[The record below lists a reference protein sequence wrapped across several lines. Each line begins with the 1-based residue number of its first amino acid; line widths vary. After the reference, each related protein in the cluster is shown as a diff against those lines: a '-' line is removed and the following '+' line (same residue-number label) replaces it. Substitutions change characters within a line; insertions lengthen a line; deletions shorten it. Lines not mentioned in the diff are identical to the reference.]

1 MNKPAQRNCMFNRRS
16 LVDVLTEGYDALLP
30 HQKSRILRSS
40 SNAVYAVRERGSPNT
55 GELLQE
61 SVGKMANKR
70 VLLK

>member
-1 MNKPAQRNCMFNRRS
+1 MNKPAQRNCMLNKRS
-16 LVDVLTEGYDALLP
+16 LVDVATEGYDTLLP

-40 SNAVYAVRERGSPNT
+40 SNAVCAERERGSPNT
-55 GELLQE
+55 GGLLQE